1 MNLIKLKNISIKI
14 KLIAYSV
21 LMISLTALIIS
32 IALYKTSENIIREQV
47 GEQTRIT
54 SRLIRVRTD
63 ELLKDIQN
71 VALSLAYDK
80 RLTMLMSNS
89 EFHSYEYY
97 DSIND
102 ISKYI
107 GNYNYVNKSIGDLYV
122 YNVKDK
128 FYISAISTKVDINKD
143 DPLYS
148 EIIKSF
154 ANTSRENRFRYFAYF
169 TWFGNMKADMLNEK
183 KEIVSLII
191 PIRNNSYEILGALV
205 FNIRENAI
213 ANIYNDAGLKSGYNF
228 SIQNSEGIIIS
239 SSDKK
244 IIGSKEYNFGEME
257 NSTDSIFR
265 MVNGVNSLLTV
276 QKSSYN
282 NWKYIS
288 IIPVSELMK
297 DAVANL
303 KKTILV
309 IFLAGVAM
317 LFVLSIF
324 INNIFYKPVKYFINN
339 IKSSLHSRKQ
349 FEKIPRDDEIGFI
362 FNSFN
367 DILKENNK
375 LITDIYD
382 HKIYVKSVELKMLE
396 SQINPHFLY
405 NTLDGAICMIKIQEP
420 DKAEKMLDALIKL
433 YRMSL
438 DNQIMIVSIR
448 EEMENLKCY
457 IIIQDFRYYGKIT
470 FDFNVQEEILE
481 CRILKLVLQPLVEN
495 TINHGFGK
503 ERKSIHIAVKGIKR
517 DEMVVLSVWDNGAG
531 ISSSNLQELQKIIG
545 NTELNVGKFYALHNI
560 NRRIKLFYG
569 EKYGLTIDSLENKW
583 TEIKLTVPF

>member
-14 KLIAYSV
+14 KLIAYSI

-32 IALYKTSENIIREQV
+32 VASYKTSENIIREQV

-54 SRLIRVRTD
+54 TRLIMLRTD
-63 ELLKDIQN
+63 ELLKNIQN

-80 RLTMLMSNS
+80 RLTALMSNPG
-89 EFHSYEYY
+89 FYQYEYY
-97 DSIND
+97 SSIND

-122 YNVKDK
+122 YNIKEK
-128 FYISAISTKVDINKD
+128 FYISSVSSKVDINEND
-143 DPLYS
+143 ALYAD
-148 EIIKSF
+148 IIKNF
-154 ANTSRENRFRYFAYF
+154 ANTNRENRFRYFTYF
-169 TWFGNMKADMLNEK
+169 TWFGNMHGDMLNEE

-191 PIRNNSYEILGALV
+191 PIRNDSYDILGALV

-228 SIQNSEGIIIS
+228 SIQNSEGVIIS
-239 SSDKK
+239 STDKK
-244 IIGSKEYNFGEME
+244 IIGKKEYNFGETE
-257 NSTDSIFR
+257 KNANSLFR
-265 MVNGVNSLLTV
+265 KVNGVNLLLTI

-282 NWKYIS
+282 NWRYIS

-303 KKTILV
+303 KKVVLV
-309 IFLAGVAM
+309 IFFAAVAM
-317 LFVLSIF
+317 LLALSVF
-324 INNIFYKPVKYFINN
+324 INNTFYKPVGYFINN
-339 IKSSLHSRKQ
+339 IKSSLHSRKL

-375 LITDIYD
+375 LLTDIYD

-420 DKAEKMLDALIKL
+420 EKAEIMLDALIKL
-433 YRMSL
+433 YRMTL

-448 EEMENLKCY
+448 EEIENLKCY
-457 IIIQDFRYYGKIT
+457 NIIQNFRYYGKII
-470 FDFNVQEEILE
+470 FDFNVQEEIME

-495 TINHGFGK
+495 AINHGFGK
-503 ERKSIHIAVKGIKR
+503 GKKSIRIVITGIKK

-569 EKYGLTIDSLENKW
+569 DKYGLTIDSSENKW
-583 TEIKLTVPF
+583 TKIKLTVPF